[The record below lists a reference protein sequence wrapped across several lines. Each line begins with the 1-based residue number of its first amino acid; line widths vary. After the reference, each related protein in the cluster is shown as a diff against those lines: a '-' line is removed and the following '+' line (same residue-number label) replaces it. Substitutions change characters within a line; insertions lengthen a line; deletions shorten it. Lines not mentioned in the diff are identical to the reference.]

1 MSKKITLFQE
11 MFMVLR
17 ENVIP
22 SIMSSLQE
30 MGMLYS
36 HIHINP
42 QQSLCF
48 FNHLSLEFPF
58 QNLQTIKDDKGNNIQ
73 ILIFNIRSDGQISIC
88 ENLNFGLAGTVELIN
103 EVVLFED
110 FNKMFDGVVY
120 ENAFLFYL
128 SRELTNKA
136 YQSQEEV
143 KVIKTLLGEMY
154 KITPIITREVLFEKK
169 IKIVKKSKTKK

>member
-42 QQSLCF
+42 QQSLCI

-58 QNLQTIKDDKGNNIQ
+58 QNLQTIKDDKGQ
-73 ILIFNIRSDGQISIC
+73 MDKY
-88 ENLNFGLAGTVELIN
+88 
-103 EVVLFED
+103 LF
-110 FNKMFDGVVY
+110 
-120 ENAFLFYL
+120 
-128 SRELTNKA
+128 
-136 YQSQEEV
+136 V
-143 KVIKTLLGEMY
+143 KI
-154 KITPIITREVLFEKK
+154 
-169 IKIVKKSKTKK
+169 